1 VIELSKNY
9 YALIIE
15 GVVMKTFLSMLVVIG
30 FAFVWLTTSG
40 SCSCNKKKKTVQAPT
55 KETIKGVY
63 SEVAETK
70 GSCSFGGKS
79 CACRAS
85 VSQELGYTREQL
97 EELAAANLGLGC
109 GNPAQMAEI
118 LQGQTVIDLGSGAG
132 MDCFIVASKVGPT
145 GNVIGIDV
153 SAQMVALAKENAHNY
168 GYTNVEFVVGDIE
181 HLPLK
186 NDSADAIISNCVM
199 SLAIDKKQAF
209 QEAWRVL
216 KSGGTLFASDLVLYG
231 ELTPEQRNDAK
242 LRGTCALS
250 AIAQDE
256 YVALLKEVG
265 FDVIIL
271 EEDREIATKKFS
283 NESLPILSLHYKAHK
298 KSY

>member
-1 VIELSKNY
+1 
-9 YALIIE
+9 
-15 GVVMKTFLSMLVVIG
+15 MKTFLIMLLIVGLGV
-30 FAFVWLTTSG
+30 VWLATAG
-40 SCSCNKKKKTVQAPT
+40 SCGCNKKKKAVQTPT
-55 KETIKGVY
+55 KEAIKEVY

-70 GSCSFGGKS
+70 GACAFGGKS

-118 LQGQTVIDLGSGAG
+118 LRGQTVVDLGSGAG
-132 MDCFIVASKVGPT
+132 MDCFIVASKVGPA
-145 GNVIGIDV
+145 GNVVGVDV
-153 SAQMVALAKENAHNY
+153 SEQMVSLAKENARNY
-168 GYTNVEFVVGDIE
+168 GYTNVDFVVGDIE

-186 NDSADAIISNCVM
+186 SDSADAIISNCVM
-199 SLAIDKKQAF
+199 SLALDKKQAF

-216 KSGGTLFASDLVLYG
+216 KPGGTLFASDLVLYS
-231 ELTPEQRNDAK
+231 ELSSEQRSDTK

-250 AIAQDE
+250 AIAKDE

-265 FDVIIL
+265 FTVLVI
-271 EEDREIATKKFS
+271 EEDREIATKKFFDG
-283 NESLPILSLHYKAHK
+283 SLPILSLHYKAYK
-298 KSY
+298 KN

>member
-1 VIELSKNY
+1 
-9 YALIIE
+9 
-15 GVVMKTFLSMLVVIG
+15 MKLLLMTLLVVG
-30 FAFVWLTTSG
+30 LSLVWFTTAG
-40 SCSCNKKKKTVQAPT
+40 SCCCNKKKKNVQTPT

-70 GSCSFGGKS
+70 GACSFGGKS
-79 CACRAS
+79 CTCRAN

-118 LQGQTVIDLGSGAG
+118 LPGQVIVDLGSGAG
-132 MDCFIVASKVGPT
+132 MDCFIVASKVGPM

-153 SAQMVALAKENAHNY
+153 SEQMVALAKENAQKY
-168 GYTNVEFVVGDIE
+168 GYTNVDFFVGNIE

-186 NDSADAIISNCVM
+186 SDFADAIISNCVM
-199 SLAIDKKQAF
+199 SLAIDKKRAF

-216 KSGGTLFASDLVLYG
+216 KPGGTLFASDLVLYD
-231 ELTPEQRNDAK
+231 ELSFEQRNDTQ

-250 AIAQDE
+250 AIAKDE
-256 YVALLKEVG
+256 YIALLKEVG
-265 FDVIIL
+265 FTVTVLD
-271 EEDREIATKKFS
+271 EDREIAKKKF
-283 NESLPILSLHYKAHK
+283 EKEDLPLISLHYKAHK
-298 KSY
+298 KS